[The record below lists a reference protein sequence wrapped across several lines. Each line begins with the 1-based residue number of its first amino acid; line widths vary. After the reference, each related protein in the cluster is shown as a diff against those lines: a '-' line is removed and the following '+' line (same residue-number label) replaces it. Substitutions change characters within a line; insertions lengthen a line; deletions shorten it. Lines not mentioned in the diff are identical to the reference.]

1 MADAFFVRNSK
12 DVRTV
17 VTKGSVA
24 CGAEACTNFW
34 VCSCSVL
41 TRVDGMNSLWGVVKM
56 QRASNPCTAFES
68 IDLHGL
74 KASAPGIATYALAR
88 SKLKT
93 ILMDP
98 DWLLWGTQIFDGG
111 AGWGAP
117 TSLVEARG
125 LNEFKNSLPLEVAA
139 QPIGHVG
146 IVDGPRIF
154 LVFAFLPVT
163 FVTIEELVPVALVL
177 DYGVAFATVLVPV
190 VVLLSIPVPF
200 LRSVDDHGGT
210 FRLCAHLRD
219 EHDLADG
226 VQDADYYRTC

>member
-117 TSLVEARG
+117 RPLWRREGLTSS
-125 LNEFKNSLPLEVAA
+125 K
-139 QPIGHVG
+139 I
-146 IVDGPRIF
+146 
-154 LVFAFLPVT
+154 
-163 FVTIEELVPVALVL
+163 
-177 DYGVAFATVLVPV
+177 
-190 VVLLSIPVPF
+190 
-200 LRSVDDHGGT
+200 
-210 FRLCAHLRD
+210 LCR
-219 EHDLADG
+219 
-226 VQDADYYRTC
+226 